1 MNGIEGSLS
10 TAVGFAATTDDKVFC
25 IVGDLSFFYD
35 QNALWNQN
43 LGGNLRIILLNNDGG
58 GIFSSLKGLEQNEE
72 RKQFIAGEHHTQA
85 QGICA
90 QNDVGYLKA
99 RNMEEMQ
106 IGIVTLLT
114 KETVRPLLLEVQTD
128 METDA
133 MVINDYYQHMKQL
146 WQKENGKQSGNL
158 RK

>member
-1 MNGIEGSLS
+1 
-10 TAVGFAATTDDKVFC
+10 
-25 IVGDLSFFYD
+25 
-35 QNALWNQN
+35 
-43 LGGNLRIILLNNDGG
+43 
-58 GIFSSLKGLEQNEE
+58 
-72 RKQFIAGEHHTQA
+72 
-85 QGICA
+85 
-90 QNDVGYLKA
+90 
-99 RNMEEMQ
+99 MEEMQ